1 MSIHDNEYHNL
12 ITHVL
17 QKGNLVQ
24 DRTGT
29 GTVSTFGTRMEFNLQ
44 KGFPLLTTKFVSFKT
59 LANELLWF
67 LSGSTNNNDLRKLN
81 GNNKPTIWEEWADE
95 NGELGEI
102 YPKQWRNYGG
112 NENKK
117 GIDQIQNVINS
128 LKFNP
133 HSRRHIVDAWNV
145 EDVEEGKM
153 ALPPCH
159 ALFQFY
165 VEELPPSLRDV
176 TGKQY
181 YLSCQL
187 YQRSC
192 DVFLGVPYNIASY
205 SLLTHM
211 IANLLGMLPYKFIW
225 IGGDTHIYT
234 NHMQQITLQLSND
247 ENRYKAPQLVIN
259 NKHDSIND
267 YVLNDLELIGYNHYP
282 AIYAPVSV

>member
-1 MSIHDNEYHNL
+1 MSIHDKEYHNL
-12 ITHVL
+12 ITTVL
-17 QKGNLVQ
+17 KDGNLIQ

-44 KGFPLLTTKFVSFKT
+44 QGFPLLTTKFVSFKT

-81 GNNKPTIWEEWADE
+81 GNDKPTIWEEWADPD
-95 NGELGEI
+95 GELGEI

-112 NENKK
+112 DDYKE
-117 GIDQIQNVINS
+117 GVDQIQNVINS

-133 HSRRHIVDAWNV
+133 HSRRHIVDTWNV
-145 EDVEEGKM
+145 EDIEEGNM

-159 ALFQFY
+159 VLFQFY
-165 VEELPPSLRDV
+165 TQELPPSLRDV

-211 IANLLGMLPYKFIW
+211 IANLLNMVPYKFIW
-225 IGGDTHIYT
+225 VGGDTHIYT
-234 NHMQQITLQLSND
+234 NHMEQVTLQLSN
-247 ENRYKAPQLVIN
+247 NYNKYNAPQLDII
-259 NKHDSIND
+259 NKHTSINS
-267 YVLNDLELIGYNHYP
+267 YVLSDFNLIGYNHYP
-282 AIYAPVSV
+282 SIPAPVSI